1 MTINPAQRFHS
12 EEDLDL
18 QNLSSEEFHRLSAQ
32 SLRAAQTNNAADQ
45 HVYHH
50 VCLAV
55 EPGYE
60 YLLPAIRSGML

>member
-1 MTINPAQRFHS
+1 MSIDPACRFQS

-18 QNLSSEEFHRLSAQ
+18 QNLSKVEFYRLSAQ
-32 SLRAAQTNNAADQ
+32 SLRAAQASNDADQ

-50 VCLAV
+50 GCIAV

-60 YLLPAIRSGML
+60 HLLPAIRSGML